1 MIKDSFVLY
10 GLSKYESIIDK
21 IIKDIR
27 CHDNYF
33 DVKLILTEALTNAF
47 NHGNKKDD
55 EKPIYLRY
63 EYEYQ
68 DKYVKF
74 EIEDSGDISRNM
86 VMSRELSDDNILN
99 NSGRGL
105 FLINCIADEVYF
117 QGNTIVIQKKLKA

>member
-1 MIKDSFVLY
+1 MRTDSFVLY

-21 IIKDIR
+21 IIEDIR

-63 EYEYQ
+63 EYECQ
-68 DKYVKF
+68 DRYVKF
-74 EIEDSGDISRNM
+74 EIEDSGDIARNI

-117 QGNTIVIQKKLKA
+117 QENTIVIQKN